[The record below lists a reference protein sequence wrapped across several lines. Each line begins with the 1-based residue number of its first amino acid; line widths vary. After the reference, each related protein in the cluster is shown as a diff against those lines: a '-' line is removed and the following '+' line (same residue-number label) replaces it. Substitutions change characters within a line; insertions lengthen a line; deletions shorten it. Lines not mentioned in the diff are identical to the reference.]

1 MVCSICGDFL
11 GRGELQHGSSS
22 SELLESSRDWTVL
35 DLTWQDL
42 LVSAKTC
49 YICEIL
55 ARGSRCCFNQHHVE
69 EAGIAKVG
77 IHFYY
82 QNRFDKEGQHDP
94 EKQICFEL
102 RDGARFEVEMFA
114 TEGEAQLNGQS
125 PDSTCRMANLLPD
138 EDCLIPDA
146 WESIPTFDRT
156 TPSTDSDAALD
167 KAKQWLEECLRP
179 DDAWD
184 CASDE
189 DSETTLAHEFCNSP
203 TDPLLPS
210 RVVDVGLD
218 TGTVRLVE
226 TKGKSGLYICLSHCW
241 GKAQIITTTESTL
254 AARLASIPL
263 NLLSNTF
270 RDAILF
276 TRRLGIRYI
285 WIDSLC
291 IIQDSRLD
299 WEIESAKMSE
309 IYSNAHLTIAATHA
323 HSGLGGMFHRTPDIH
338 ITGATPAGEAYML
351 FFRERI
357 DHHLEAIPIPGDTG
371 HATID
376 HYPLLTRGWVYQ
388 ERMLSTRVLHFG
400 YHELWFECRS
410 YLHCECERIHFGSAA
425 NTPSPVTKRLH
436 ADALDSVIPGREWH
450 LVMEYYIAR
459 LWRTMVSAYVSL
471 GLTQY
476 SDRLPA
482 MAGLAKHMAARRQ
495 SRYLAGLWEDA
506 LSDDLLWSVCMD
518 VKDKKG
524 RPAARA
530 APTWSWASVQTHV
543 LYTDEII
550 YYSNASSYNDGTR
563 NPGSFEHFATVEA
576 CSVIPAA
583 VDEFGGIEEGTLRLR
598 GLLVNGV
605 LASEEAVLLAGV
617 ESFPFFADYALH
629 EPGPDQVLAGAKVV
643 CVRMSR
649 LESSE
654 RQFFVW
660 LVLKPCPQSGDN
672 AFERIGSIR
681 LRAGKSGEEYVD
693 PLSSLYGLGSKET
706 IVVV

>member
-1 MVCSICGDFL
+1 MVCTICGDFV
-11 GRGELQHGSSS
+11 GKGELQDASSS
-22 SELLESSRDWTVL
+22 SELLESSRDWKVL

-49 YICEIL
+49 YICEIIV
-55 ARGSRCCFNQHHVE
+55 RGSRRCFDQHHVKE
-69 EAGIAKVG
+69 MDIAKVG

-82 QNRFDKEGQHDP
+82 QNRFDVEGQHDP
-94 EKQICFEL
+94 EKQICFQL
-102 RDGARFEVEMFA
+102 KDGTRFEVEMFA
-114 TEGEAQLNGQS
+114 TE
-125 PDSTCRMANLLPD
+125 D
-138 EDCLIPDA
+138 EECVVPDA
-146 WESIPTFDRT
+146 WESIPTFFRT

-167 KAKQWLEECLRP
+167 KAKEWIEECLRP
-179 DDAWD
+179 DDAWE
-184 CASDE
+184 CGSDE
-189 DSETTLAHEFCNSP
+189 DSETTQAHEFCNSP
-203 TDPLLPS
+203 ANPLLPS

-218 TGTVRLVE
+218 TGVVRLVE
-226 TKGKSGLYICLSHCW
+226 TKGQSGLYICLSHCW
-241 GKAQIITTTESTL
+241 GKAQIITTTGSTL
-254 AARLASIPL
+254 ADRLTSIPL
-263 NLLSNTF
+263 DLLSNTF
-270 RDAILF
+270 RDAVLF

-299 WEIESAKMSE
+299 WEIESAKMSD

-323 HSGLGGMFHRTPDIH
+323 HSGLGGMFHGTPDIH
-338 ITGATPAGEAYML
+338 ITGTTPAGEPYML
-351 FFRERI
+351 YFRERI
-357 DHHLEAIPIPGDTG
+357 DHHLEAIPVPGDTG

-410 YLHCECERIHFGSAA
+410 YLNCECYRIQYGSAA
-425 NTPSPVTKRLH
+425 NNPTPVTKRLH

-450 LVMEYYIAR
+450 VVMRYYIAR

-482 MAGLAKHMAARRQ
+482 MAGLAKHMAARRK
-495 SRYLAGLWEDA
+495 SRYFAGLWEDA

-518 VKDKKG
+518 VKEKKG
-524 RPAARA
+524 RPGGRT

-550 YYSNASSYNDGTR
+550 YFTNASYTEGTR
-563 NPGSFEHFATVEA
+563 DPESFEHFATVEG
-576 CSVIPAA
+576 CSVTPAA
-583 VDEFGGIEEGTLRLR
+583 VDEFGGIKEGVLRVR
-598 GLLVNGV
+598 GLLVEGI
-605 LASEEAVLLAGV
+605 LASEEAVLLAEV

-629 EPGPDQVLAGAKVV
+629 EPGPDQVLPGAKVL
-643 CVRMSR
+643 CMRMSR
-649 LESSE
+649 LESSG

-660 LVLKPCPQSGDN
+660 LVLRPCAERGHGDN

-681 LRAGKSGEEYVD
+681 LRAETSGEKCKD
-693 PLSSLYGLGSKET
+693 PLTSVYGFGSEET
-706 IVVV
+706 ITVV